1 MNRISTQL
9 DIIRYIYKELEEKEK
24 QHLKVKSLIDLE
36 TKSVLDFFV
45 FFKCELDDVML
56 TPSDAVIKN
65 IKKISSSLKIANKN
79 YV

>member
-45 FFKCELDDVML
+45 DVKCELDDVML

-79 YV
+79 FV

>member
-45 FFKCELDDVML
+45 DVKCELDDVML

>member
-9 DIIRYIYKELEEKEK
+9 DIIRYIYKELKEKEK

-36 TKSVLDFFV
+36 TKNVLDFFV
-45 FFKCELDDVML
+45 DVKCELDDVML
-56 TPSDAVIKN
+56 TPSDNVIKN

-79 YV
+79 FV

>member
-45 FFKCELDDVML
+45 DVKSESDDVML
-56 TPSDAVIKN
+56 TASDAVIKN

>member
-36 TKSVLDFFV
+36 TKNVLDFFV
-45 FFKCELDDVML
+45 DVKCELDDVML

-79 YV
+79 FV